1 MARASYQ
8 MVQRFMIRFTLAPL
22 VASVV
27 LTGVVG
33 CSDNSNNSAPSSS
46 ATVTVHSNQGDI
58 AYGLIRSQ
66 VIGESGLPS
75 TDFEQQPNVVA
86 VPAAENGEATVA
98 IPNDEVHQF
107 QLVSRV
113 ADSSRD
119 IKATLRKCQLVDGCN
134 GVAFGSSY
142 APGDMLW
149 RAVAYDLGNNES
161 IYVTPFTELAAELAM
176 QRVFV
181 ETFQETGGSR
191 AGVWDTTGFYSPH
204 SVVQSVSQ
212 VNQLMGVDDIQGC
225 APADLTRLDGL
236 SVPSNCS
243 LALAV
248 RHGALLAAWQKLNLD
263 AQQTNPSA
271 EPLAVKVAKELVINN
286 GQMLQS
292 GTLAGYSVAL
302 DQLYETARNNLIK
315 APVTNATVK
324 AAVSQVVMTLDDNI
338 KSLRA
343 NAGKP
348 TTITPKPLSALLGD
362 AVAKDMQLG
371 IERSKKFLQSLR
383 DNQSDFFNGGDAFKK
398 RLVAYRDQLQAV
410 GNEHQASFNSIVDA
424 FVKTEQLYRECLK
437 GNCTTHDGEA
447 GWEWLKAASF
457 TNNVLTINSGAVTVS
472 QAVADINTTDSVTQ
486 PSSSQAIDLLIKG
499 TYQIGGVTFVLDH
512 TYKDSSTKS
521 EINSPSGIRVYYAN
535 AVSVIQPDAEVLA
548 YEIRWSD
555 FNFYANKGDADEVEV
570 EGSYSQFYFGV
581 KNPDNA
587 NDERRYNIQSV
598 ALNGRISDKIDGDD
612 TADDKVTKLV
622 VTARSNN
629 ADAFYPEKKFAPF
642 SGFFAE
648 RTNPLHKK
656 GSNQAGLVSYR
667 FGSETISGQPA
678 EYFDFVVPLGNSYR
692 YRFYQDR
699 SIVDSRDLDSD
710 GDTKDRVTIHDFE
723 RCELT
728 VDGNSR
734 SIKRCEP
741 KQRILGM
748 RNIQQSINDL
758 WEIGVFSRI
767 PIANRGTYFVSWAA
781 SPDSN
786 QCLKLDALN
795 NAGAELSGTLYEQE
809 VLGLNT
815 LRFVTEVLLDDNTAT
830 TTDPNTL
837 LDVSLTLTTKE
848 RYQVTAVLSH
858 DYQRDAAGNVST
870 AVGSGLD
877 RISVVYNT
885 TNELADSGSIAIFR
899 DGVSLKV
906 DGDSADPQPAEIVAA
921 VQKLNN
927 AMVLPYKFITGNDG
941 QYDRCVTANQ
951 ATFANTSTLDDAII
965 PINYRGVVYGRIR
978 KENNI
983 WVVRFVNGEF
993 QTLM

>member
-1 MARASYQ
+1 MN
-8 MVQRFMIRFTLAPL
+8 RFTLAPI
-22 VASVV
+22 VVSVV
-27 LTGVVG
+27 LAGVAG
-33 CSDNSNNSAPSSS
+33 CSDNKNNSGSSSS

-86 VPAAENGEATVA
+86 VAAAENGEASIA

-134 GVAFGSSY
+134 DTAFGNSY
-142 APGDMLW
+142 APEDMLW
-149 RAVAYDLGNNES
+149 RAVAYDLGNNEN

-181 ETFQETGGSR
+181 ETYQETGGSR
-191 AGVWDTTGFYSPH
+191 AGVWDTTGFYSPY

-225 APADLTRLDGL
+225 APADLTRLDAL

-263 AQQTNPSA
+263 FKQANPSE
-271 EPLAVKVAKELVINN
+271 EPLAVKVAKELATNN

-302 DQLYETARNNLIK
+302 DNLYETAKNNLEK
-315 APVTNATVK
+315 ASVNNADVK
-324 AAVSQVVMTLDDNI
+324 AAVNQTVLALDGNI
-338 KSLRA
+338 KSLRE
-343 NAGKP
+343 NVGKP
-348 TTITPKPLSALLGD
+348 TEIKPASLSSLLGES
-362 AVAKDMQLG
+362 VAKDMQLG
-371 IERSKKFLQSLR
+371 IERSKKFLQNLR
-383 DNQSDFFNGGDAFKK
+383 DNQADFFNGGEDFKK
-398 RLVAYRDQLQAV
+398 RLVAYRDKLKAV
-410 GNEHQASFNSIVDA
+410 GEEHQGSFNKIIDA
-424 FVKTEQLYRECLK
+424 FVKTKQLYTECLQ

-447 GWEWLKAASF
+447 GWEWLTEASF
-457 TNNVLTINSGAVTVS
+457 SNNVLTINSGAVTVS
-472 QAVADINTTDSVTQ
+472 QTVADINTTDSVTD
-486 PSSSQAIDLLIKG
+486 PTSSQAIDLLIKG
-499 TYQIGGVTFVLDH
+499 KYEIGGVTFVLDH
-512 TYKDSSTKS
+512 TYKDSTAKTD
-521 EINSPSGIRVYYAN
+521 IASPSGIRVYYAN
-535 AVSVIQPDAEVLA
+535 AVSAIQPGADELA
-548 YEIRWSD
+548 YEIRWAD

-570 EGSYSQFYFGV
+570 EGSYTQFYFGV
-581 KNPDNA
+581 KNPDNT

-612 TADDKVTKLV
+612 NADDEVTKLV

-629 ADAFYPEKKFAPF
+629 ADEFYPEKKFVPF
-642 SGFFAE
+642 SGFLEE
-648 RTNPLHKK
+648 RTNPLYKK
-656 GSNQAGLVSYR
+656 GDSQAGLVSYS
-667 FGSETISGQPA
+667 FGSETVSGQPA
-678 EYFDFVVPLGNSYR
+678 EYFDFVVPLADSYR

-699 SIVDSRDLDSD
+699 TITDSRDLDSD
-710 GDTKDRVTIHDFE
+710 RDTKDTVTIHDFE
-723 RCELT
+723 RCTLT
-728 VDGNSR
+728 VSGNTRTVKS
-734 SIKRCEP
+734 CDP
-741 KQRILGM
+741 KQRILGA
-748 RNIQQSINDL
+748 RDIQKSLNDL
-758 WEIGVFSRI
+758 WEVGVFSRI
-767 PIANRGTYFVSWAA
+767 AVANRGTYFVSWPA
-781 SPDSN
+781 SQDSN
-786 QCLKLDALN
+786 QCLKLDTLN
-795 NAGAELSGTLYEQE
+795 NSGAELSGTLYEQA

-815 LRFVTEVLLDDNTAT
+815 MRFAAEVLLDDNTAAT
-830 TTDPNTL
+830 KDPNTL

-858 DYQRDAAGNVST
+858 DYERDAAGNVST
-870 AVGSGLD
+870 AIGSGLD

-885 TNELADSGSIAIFR
+885 TNELADSGSIAIFQ

-906 DGDSADPQPAEIVAA
+906 DGDTADPQPAEIVAA
-921 VQKLNN
+921 VQKANN
-927 AMVLPYKFITGNDG
+927 SNVLPYKFITGNDG

-951 ATFANTSTLDDAII
+951 AEFPNTSTLDDAII

-978 KENNI
+978 KENNV